1 MSILGKVDW
10 LAIQNKAFSKNVNF
24 VMAEKGNGQKML
36 VQMYLFFTQFQ
47 NLHNE
52 VNSFFFQ
59 TE

>member
-36 VQMYLFFTQFQ
+36 VQMYLFYRFQ

-52 VNSFFFQ
+52 VNSFIF
-59 TE
+59 